1 MLVKTKPTTA
11 FCSALSE
18 GSTVT
23 FTLKAKK
30 YEQSSM
36 SLIKITKITLKRY
49 IPVGFTV
56 VTEGKISV

>member
-1 MLVKTKPTTA
+1 MEHKTLFKTKPTTA
-11 FCSALSE
+11 FHSALTE

-36 SLIKITKITLKRY
+36 SLIKITKITLKR
-49 IPVGFTV
+49 
-56 VTEGKISV
+56 